1 MGLLNKL
8 LGNEKKKKAPTKKK
22 TTAATAKKKVPAS
35 VKDKYF
41 ITDLSA
47 DDKAATK
54 ANAKKKDVRMNIYEK
69 VQQAIKNAELKKP
82 ESKLGR
88 LEKIF
93 TTNEEGKTIATIRY
107 GSVIFYQGVMNDA
120 NVFDSHG
127 KENFE
132 NKLGALN
139 HLKIML
145 EADEW
150 FNPQYEK
157 YLATKELADK
167 RSAATKKTNKKNAA
181 LATASSNVKSTAKK
195 TAPKKTVAT
204 SKAKPATKKPATKK
218 VASTKAKPAVKKAA
232 PKKATTSKAKTAPKK
247 ATAKKATTSK
257 AKTAAKKSTA
267 KKPAAKKKTS
277 TKKK

>member
-54 ANAKKKDVRMNIYEK
+54 ANAKKNDVRKNLYKK
-69 VQQAIKNAELKKP
+69 VQLAIKNAQLKKP

-120 NVFDSHG
+120 NVFDRHG

-157 YLATKELADK
+157 YLANKELADK

-181 LATASSNVKSTAKK
+181 TAKTASTAKA
-195 TAPKKTVAT
+195 APKKKAT
-204 SKAKPATKKPATKK
+204 KAKKPA
-218 VASTKAKPAVKKAA
+218 AKKAA
-232 PKKATTSKAKTAPKK
+232 PKKV
-247 ATAKKATTSK
+247 TAKKATTSK
-257 AKTAAKKSTA
+257 AKIAAKKSTA

>member
-8 LGNEKKKKAPTKKK
+8 LGGDKKKK
-22 TTAATAKKKVPAS
+22 TTTTTAKKKVPAS

-54 ANAKKKDVRMNIYEK
+54 ANAKKKDVRMNIYKK

-120 NVFDSHG
+120 NVFDRHG

-167 RSAATKKTNKKNAA
+167 RSAATKKANKKNAA
-181 LATASSNVKSTAKK
+181 TAKTASTA
-195 TAPKKTVAT
+195 
-204 SKAKPATKKPATKK
+204 
-218 VASTKAKPAVKKAA
+218 KAA
-232 PKKATTSKAKTAPKK
+232 PKKKTTK
-247 ATAKKATTSK
+247 
-257 AKTAAKKSTA
+257 A

>member
-8 LGNEKKKKAPTKKK
+8 LGGGKKKKAPAKKK
-22 TTAATAKKKVPAS
+22 TTTTEAKKKVPTS

-54 ANAKKKDVRMNIYEK
+54 ANAKKRDVRMNIYKK
-69 VQQAIKNAELKKP
+69 VQKAIDNAELKKP

-120 NVFDSHG
+120 NVFDRHG

-150 FNPQYEK
+150 FDPQYEK
-157 YLATKELADK
+157 YLKIKELADK
-167 RSAATKKTNKKNAA
+167 RSASTKKTNKKNATKA
-181 LATASSNVKSTAKK
+181 ATSAEKVATTTKKATIKKTAAKKATTTKAKAAAKKTTAKKSTAKAK
-195 TAPKKTVAT
+195 ASAKKLT
-204 SKAKPATKKPATKK
+204 TKKPA
-218 VASTKAKPAVKKAA
+218 A
-232 PKKATTSKAKTAPKK
+232 KKATTKK
-247 ATAKKATTSK
+247 ATAKKK
-257 AKTAAKKSTA
+257 
-267 KKPAAKKKTS
+267 
-277 TKKK
+277 

>member
-1 MGLLNKL
+1 MGILSKL
-8 LGNEKKKKAPTKKK
+8 LGKDEKKSTTKKCSTKKTK
-22 TTAATAKKKVPAS
+22 TTKSVAKKIPES

-41 ITDLSA
+41 ITDITPT
-47 DDKAATK
+47 DKANTQ
-54 ANAKKKDVRMNIYEK
+54 ANAKKKQVRLNLCKK
-69 VQQAIKNAELKKP
+69 VYQAIENATSHQP
-82 ESKLGR
+82 ESELGR

-107 GSVIFYQGVMNDA
+107 GSVIFYQGVMNEA
-120 NVFDSHG
+120 NVFDRHG

-139 HLKIML
+139 HLKMML

-181 LATASSNVKSTAKK
+181 TAKTASTA
-195 TAPKKTVAT
+195 
-204 SKAKPATKKPATKK
+204 
-218 VASTKAKPAVKKAA
+218 KAA
-232 PKKATTSKAKTAPKK
+232 PKKK
-247 ATAKKATTSK
+247 ATK
-257 AKTAAKKSTA
+257 A
-267 KKPAAKKKTS
+267 KKPYIYK
-277 TKKK
+277 

>member
-8 LGNEKKKKAPTKKK
+8 LGGDKKKKTPAKKK
-22 TTAATAKKKVPAS
+22 TTTTTAKKKVPAS

-54 ANAKKKDVRMNIYEK
+54 ANAKKNDVRKNLYKK
-69 VQQAIKNAELKKP
+69 VQLAIKNAQLKKP

-120 NVFDSHG
+120 NVFDRHG

-181 LATASSNVKSTAKK
+181 TAKTASTA
-195 TAPKKTVAT
+195 
-204 SKAKPATKKPATKK
+204 
-218 VASTKAKPAVKKAA
+218 KAA
-232 PKKATTSKAKTAPKK
+232 PKKATA
-247 ATAKKATTSK
+247 SK
-257 AKTAAKKSTA
+257 AKTAAKKTTA
-267 KKPAAKKKTS
+267 KKPAAKKTTAKKKTS
-277 TKKK
+277 AKKK